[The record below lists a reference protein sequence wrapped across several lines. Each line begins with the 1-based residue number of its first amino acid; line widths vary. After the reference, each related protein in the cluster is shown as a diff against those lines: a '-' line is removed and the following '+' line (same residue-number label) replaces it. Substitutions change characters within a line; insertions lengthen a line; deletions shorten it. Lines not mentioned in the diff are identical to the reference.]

1 MAEDTNRLASRA
13 VSRCYG
19 ALFFLVFGAAWLVL
33 AFYAFGWLSIMA
45 GALIAGFVALYAF
58 VALRTRGRG
67 NEAGKDAFPVDDQR
81 RNDRAFG
88 WVNAVTWV
96 CVFLVFQILPRVGHP
111 DLAIPA
117 VAIIVGLHFF
127 PMPPLYRHRANLVTG
142 ALIVLWTIVCIFAAR
157 GDTRIGFVAGGTGM
171 ILWMSAAWALRTAE
185 TLLKSAGL

>member
-1 MAEDTNRLASRA
+1 MAEDINRLASRA

-19 ALFFLVFGAAWLVL
+19 ALIFRVFGAAWIVL
-33 AFYAFGWLSIMA
+33 ALYAFGWLSIGA
-45 GALIAGFVALYAF
+45 GAIIAGLVALYAF

-67 NEAGKDAFPVDDQR
+67 KGAGKDAFPADEQR

-96 CVFLVFQILPRVGHP
+96 SVFLVFQILPRVGHP

-142 ALIVLWTIVCIFAAR
+142 ALIVLWTILCIFASR
-157 GDTRIGFVAGGTGM
+157 GDTRIGCVAAGTGM
-171 ILWMSAAWALRTAE
+171 ILWMSAAWALRTAD
-185 TLLKSAGL
+185 TLLRSAGL